1 MDLLRSLAHEETCNK
16 RVELAFLS
24 KQKKHNK
31 YIYKTRDVG
40 DIFEPVF
47 INWTLSSDVLLP
59 DYFHLVKYGYEVLF
73 QPSPLVT
80 FAKLVIVE
88 KVLPHSFDLHKCTM
102 KSEEQESLEN
112 GSKRSR
118 GLPSADLLI
127 NGRS

>member
-1 MDLLRSLAHEETCNK
+1 MFDKVINPSGPTVFFVERSLISNEISLMEMGQAK
-16 RVELAFLS
+16 A
-24 KQKKHNK
+24 
-31 YIYKTRDVG
+31 
-40 DIFEPVF
+40 IFEPVF

>member
-1 MDLLRSLAHEETCNK
+1 M
-16 RVELAFLS
+16 
-24 KQKKHNK
+24 
-31 YIYKTRDVG
+31 
-40 DIFEPVF
+40 
-47 INWTLSSDVLLP
+47 SSHVLLP
-59 DYFHLVKYGYEVLF
+59 DYFHLFKYGYEVLF
-73 QPSPLVT
+73 QSSPLVT

-88 KVLPHSFDLHKCTM
+88 KVLPHSFDLHNCTM